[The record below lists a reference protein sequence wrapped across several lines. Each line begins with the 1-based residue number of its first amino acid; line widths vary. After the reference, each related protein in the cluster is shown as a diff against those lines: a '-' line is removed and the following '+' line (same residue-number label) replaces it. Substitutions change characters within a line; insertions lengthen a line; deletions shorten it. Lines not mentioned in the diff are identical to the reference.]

1 MKEFMIIDFTVKVK
15 NTKYNQIFKTYAAT
29 AAEWLSHV

>member
-1 MKEFMIIDFTVKVK
+1 MKEFMIIDFIVKVQ

-29 AAEWLSHV
+29 AA